1 MRENYILRRS
11 ILDAM
16 SMDDSECTAYYL
28 VKPKVAPAFR
38 EPLSLHVRNI
48 GPAVHAS
55 TEMVC
60 AGLGPLRQ
68 KDLVLFAGPPGQ
80 PAMGKIDRFCKCTST
95 SSPDDFFLV
104 RYTEYAK
111 VGDLEWAP
119 CSGPLLY
126 ASCTKICWC
135 LPYVNAGES
144 KVIPFLPND
153 DVLAAWEL

>member
-1 MRENYILRRS
+1 MGG
-11 ILDAM
+11 LDCA
-16 SMDDSECTAYYL
+16 AYYL
-28 VKPKVAPAFR
+28 VKPNVDPSFH
-38 EPLSLHVRNI
+38 EPLSLRVRYI
-48 GPAVHAS
+48 GPVVHS
-55 TEMVC
+55 SKEVVC
-60 AGLGPLRQ
+60 GSVGHLRQ
-68 KDLVLFAGPPGQ
+68 NDLVLFAGPPGQ
-80 PAMGKIDRFCKCTST
+80 PAMGKIDRFCKCTSM
-95 SSPDDFFLV
+95 SSPEDFFFV

-111 VGDLEWAP
+111 VGVLEWAP